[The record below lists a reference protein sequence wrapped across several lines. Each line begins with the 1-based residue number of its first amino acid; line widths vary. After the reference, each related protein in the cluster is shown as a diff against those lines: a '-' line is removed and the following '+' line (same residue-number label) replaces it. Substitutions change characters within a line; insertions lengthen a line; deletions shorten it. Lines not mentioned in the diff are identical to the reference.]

1 MSYLKYANL
10 CSDMVRA
17 ALVPEMRA
25 KARTREIVHYKEAIW
40 KDGKPEKQSEPLP
53 WRLRWMPSAAAWM
66 FLHVYLG
73 CGSSYPAHQSGT
85 FCDITMMSAAKLA
98 RLAPHLALPCKIH
111 QSVTSTPKPM
121 PFLTI
126 DDACD
131 CSYRGLCAR

>member
-53 WRLRWMPSAAAWM
+53 WGLRWMPSAAACM

-73 CGSSYPAHQSGT
+73 FVPG
-85 FCDITMMSAAKLA
+85 
-98 RLAPHLALPCKIH
+98 APVWGHF
-111 QSVTSTPKPM
+111 VT
-121 PFLTI
+121 L
-126 DDACD
+126 
-131 CSYRGLCAR
+131 R